1 MTLNNMQLQM
11 SSEVAIRSPSK
22 TDLMHQV
29 FAEPR
34 TAKFNTLIKIRLV
47 NLDFAGLVNGGDH
60 QAAVFNAKHGVA
72 DQGRS

>member
-29 FAEPR
+29 FA
-34 TAKFNTLIKIRLV
+34 FNTLIKIRLV

-60 QAAVFNAKHGVA
+60 QAAVFNAKHGGA